1 MIKLI
6 KFDNDWLVTNVVE
19 IPDVEF
25 GDPDCVLKYP
35 YQVAGDCLG
44 PWPLHAGEREIVI
57 RSSDIKVITEPD
69 TFLLSSYQ
77 KAIEDETL

>member
-6 KFDNDWLVTNVVE
+6 KFDGDWLVTNIVE

-25 GDPDCVLKYP
+25 GDPDCVLKCP
-35 YQVAGDCLG
+35 HEVAGDCLG
-44 PWPLHAGEREIVI
+44 PWPLHSGDREIVI
-57 RSSDIKVITEPD
+57 RSSDIKVITDPD

>member
-6 KFDNDWLVTNVVE
+6 KFDDEWIVSNITE

-44 PWPLHAGEREIVI
+44 AWPLHAGDREIII
-57 RSSDIKVITEPD
+57 RSSDIKVIVDPD

>member
-6 KFDNDWLVTNVVE
+6 KFDGDWIVTNVVE

-35 YQVAGDCLG
+35 YQVQGECLG
-44 PWPLHAGEREIVI
+44 PWPAHSDEREIVV
-57 RSSDIKVITEPD
+57 RSSDITVVTEPN
-69 TFLLSSYQ
+69 TFLLTSYQ
-77 KAIEDETL
+77 KVIDEETV

>member
-6 KFDNDWLVTNVVE
+6 KFDGDWIVTNVVE

-35 YQVAGDCLG
+35 YQVEGECLG
-44 PWPLHAGEREIVI
+44 PWPVHSDEREIIV
-57 RSSDIKVITEPD
+57 RSSDITVITEPN
-69 TFLLSSYQ
+69 TFLL
-77 KAIEDETL
+77 